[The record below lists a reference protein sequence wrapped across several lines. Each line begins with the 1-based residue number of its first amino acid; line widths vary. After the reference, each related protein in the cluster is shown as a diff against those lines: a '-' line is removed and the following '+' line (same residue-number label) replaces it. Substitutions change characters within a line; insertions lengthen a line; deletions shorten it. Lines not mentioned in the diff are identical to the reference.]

1 MDLIMKIS
9 KKESKVPTDPANPP
23 QTEGSNGKREKPS
36 DNKAEWTYRFLM
48 VSIIQGAL
56 ATFLTILLAAF
67 IITTPYAKLLVSI
80 LLDDASIGFMEITAL
95 AGLGLY
101 FLIGVI
107 GNGVSSF
114 IYHYLEIHLKR
125 SFNGLSGVLPWCHII
140 ITNIG
145 IASVSLLMIYAGY
158 IGDTAI
164 FPTNIGGFGLTSE
177 QVSQNILNHFIIP
190 IGVLLIITT
199 TGAICGGI
207 GFIIAF
213 IKK

>member
-1 MDLIMKIS
+1 MKIL
-9 KKESKVPTDPANPP
+9 KKETKVPTDPAMPP
-23 QTEGSNGKREKPS
+23 QIEESNSKVENPS
-36 DNKAEWTYRFLM
+36 DNKAKWTYRFLI
-48 VSIIQGAL
+48 VSIIQGAI

-67 IITTPYAKLLVSI
+67 IITTPYAKHLVSI
-80 LLDDASIGFMEITAL
+80 LLDNASIGFMEITAL

-125 SFNGLSGVLPWCHII
+125 TFNGLSGILPWCHII
-140 ITNIG
+140 LTNIG
-145 IASVSLLMIYAGY
+145 ITSASLLMIYAGY
-158 IGDTAI
+158 IGDTAM
-164 FPTNIGGFGLTSE
+164 FPKDLGGFGMSSA

-190 IGVLLIITT
+190 IGVLIIVTS
-199 TGAICGGI
+199 TGAICGGL
-207 GFIIAF
+207 GFIFAF

>member
-1 MDLIMKIS
+1 MKIS
-9 KKESKVPTDPANPP
+9 KKGSKVPSDPAMPP
-23 QTEGSNGKREKPS
+23 QTEESNSKVEKPS
-36 DNKAEWTYRFLM
+36 DNKAKWTYRFLI
-48 VSIIQGAL
+48 VSIIQGAI

-67 IITTPYAKLLVSI
+67 IITTPYAKHLVSI
-80 LLDDASIGFMEITAL
+80 FLDNASTGFMEITAL
-95 AGLGLY
+95 AGLGVY

-125 SFNGLSGVLPWCHII
+125 SFNGLLGILPWCHII

-145 IASVSLLMIYAGY
+145 ITSVSFLMIYAGY
-158 IGDTAI
+158 IGDTAM
-164 FPTNIGGFGLTSE
+164 FPTNIGGFGMTSE

-190 IGVLLIITT
+190 IGVLLIVTT

-207 GFIIAF
+207 GFISAF
-213 IKK
+213 IKR

>member
-1 MDLIMKIS
+1 MKIS
-9 KKESKVPTDPANPP
+9 KKETKVPTDPTIPSS
-23 QTEGSNGKREKPS
+23 QTEESNSKGGKPG
-36 DNKAEWTYRFLM
+36 DNKGSWTYRFLI

-56 ATFLTILLAAF
+56 ATFLTLLLAAF
-67 IITTPYAKLLVSI
+67 IISTPYAKHLVSI
-80 LLDDASIGFMEITAL
+80 LLDNASIGFMEITAL

-125 SFNGLSGVLPWCHII
+125 SFNGLSGILPWCHVIL
-140 ITNIG
+140 TNIG
-145 IASVSLLMIYAGY
+145 ITSVSLLMIYAGY
-158 IGDTAI
+158 IADTAM
-164 FPTNIGGFGLTSE
+164 FPRDIGGFGMNPE
-177 QVSQNILNHFIIP
+177 QVSHNILNHFIIP
-190 IGVLLIITT
+190 IGVLLIVTT

-207 GFIIAF
+207 GFIIVF